1 MKYYLTIEMDEILL
15 FTKWMELKNI
25 MLQEISQAREE
36 K

>member
-15 FTKWMELKNI
+15 FTKWIELKNI